1 METKRAFDTL
11 VRNTVQRWES
21 FRPKEGKRYAVL
33 PFVTE
38 YEQFLEMSEEIW
50 SAADNV
56 RRTELERAYDNLT
69 RILFDQIERTAK
81 YSSKTPEAVL
91 CFENFH
97 KVHSTISSLKI
108 KSLQNMKKS
117 CKDRYL
123 HYMDLYISEFM
134 GKPLVKLAN
143 FFDGVEELMQQ
154 GLLEEDVK
162 YNTRFREQ
170 ELKAICKMETAK
182 TVKKGLTALYEKVD
196 KHVAPFEHRLLE
208 VIWTKMQDEFM
219 RQYEYFQSL
228 INRCYGGSNIH
239 LEFTADD
246 ILRTFQ
252 DIAQSH

>member
-1 METKRAFDTL
+1 
-11 VRNTVQRWES
+11 
-21 FRPKEGKRYAVL
+21 
-33 PFVTE
+33 
-38 YEQFLEMSEEIW
+38 MSEEIW

-69 RILFDQIERTAK
+69 RTLFDQIERTA
-81 YSSKTPEAVL
+81 SNSDKTPEAVL

-97 KVHSTISSLKI
+97 KVHSLISRLKI
-108 KSLQNMKKS
+108 KSLLASKKTV
-117 CKDRYL
+117 KEKYN

-134 GKPLVKLAN
+134 GKPLVKLSN

-170 ELKAICKMETAK
+170 QLKDICKQETAK
-182 TVKKGLTALYEKVD
+182 TVKKGLTTLYERVD

-228 INRCYGGSNIH
+228 INRCYAGSNIKM
-239 LEFTADD
+239 EFTAND

-252 DIAQSH
+252 EIAQSH